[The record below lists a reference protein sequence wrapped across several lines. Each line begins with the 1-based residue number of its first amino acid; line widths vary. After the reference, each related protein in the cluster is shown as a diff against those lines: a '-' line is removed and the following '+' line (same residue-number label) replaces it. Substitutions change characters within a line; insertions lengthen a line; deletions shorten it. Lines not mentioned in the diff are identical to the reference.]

1 MAAMPT
7 RLMPCMPP
15 HCVLAPLVCC
25 RRGRVRGAPQ
35 GTAVPCRRACQLAGL
50 RCRSRRLGGWGA
62 WVLRPAQPLP
72 AGLPMCPHLRSIRTT
87 TLCYPSTSAG
97 GWGSVS
103 GAALPAPF
111 ELPLQLPHWQA
122 ALPQHALLAAS
133 FATAPPTPYTCLAG
147 WRAGWLQVCRHCGQR
162 GGVNPPGPLWQPLP
176 AANRVLPPAGR
187 CVCGCVAACLPAW
200 HDALQLL
207 CASICLPAGLPDAE
221 VRQFGGHSSCLCL
234 LACLPCPCLPAAAA
248 KHQQEEDEGRA
259 EPFLLFPEVAR
270 QAAAAQ
276 RAVYPAPAG
285 GQMEYRPPPF
295 PLRACL

>member
-87 TLCYPSTSAG
+87 TLCCPSTSAG

-103 GAALPAPF
+103 GQPCPPPLSCPCSCLIGRQRF
-111 ELPLQLPHWQA
+111 LSMRCWRRHLPLHRRPRT
-122 ALPQHALLAAS
+122 LAWLAGGLAGCRYA
-133 FATAPPTPYTCLAG
+133 ATAGNEGESIPLAPSGSRSPLPTEFSRQLAG
-147 WRAGWLQVCRHCGQR
+147 A
-162 GGVNPPGPLWQPLP
+162 
-176 AANRVLPPAGR
+176 
-187 CVCGCVAACLPAW
+187 CVAVWLPACLPGMMPCSCCVPAYV
-200 HDALQLL
+200 
-207 CASICLPAGLPDAE
+207 CLPGC
-221 VRQFGGHSSCLCL
+221 RT
-234 LACLPCPCLPAAAA
+234 
-248 KHQQEEDEGRA
+248 
-259 EPFLLFPEVAR
+259 
-270 QAAAAQ
+270 
-276 RAVYPAPAG
+276 
-285 GQMEYRPPPF
+285 
-295 PLRACL
+295 LR